1 MNQQVQDIINKVL
14 DGDEVT
20 FTTKS
25 GDEVEMFFGPFQGV
39 QVKVTDTEGN
49 TTNTFFDPG
58 DETDEGEMREL
69 IRKVASLLS

>member
-1 MNQQVQDIINKVL
+1 MNQQVQDIIDKVL

-25 GDEVEMFFGPFQGV
+25 GDEVEMFYGPFQGV
-39 QVKVTDTEGN
+39 QVKVTNTKGN

-58 DETDEGEMREL
+58 DEDGEGEMREL